1 MPKGLPNGRSLGGG
15 SFDQNPLG
23 RLPPDPPIRFYG
35 RQTLD
40 PRIFMSPWY

>member
-15 SFDQNPLG
+15 SLDQNPLG
-23 RLPPDPPIRFYG
+23 RLPPDPLIRFYG
-35 RQTLD
+35 RQTFD